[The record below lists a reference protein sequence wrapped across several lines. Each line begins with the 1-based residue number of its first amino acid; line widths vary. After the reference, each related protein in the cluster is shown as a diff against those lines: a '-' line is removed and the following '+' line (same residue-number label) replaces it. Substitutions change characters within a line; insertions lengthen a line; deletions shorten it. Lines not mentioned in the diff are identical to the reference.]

1 MKEIKNYYDPDG
13 NRHDSLPGTWNNI
26 SPFTERVAIAHG
38 WSVETY
44 QFDDDEPVEKDDTD
58 FRSACAAFRAVCA
71 EIGEFIGVEDFKGGF
86 DDYPTF
92 INSVAAERSKAT
104 ASLLAAKWNGLNEL
118 CRYEAG
124 KLGLG
129 TPEWWYKCW
138 QMVEEV

>member
-13 NRHDSLPGTWNNI
+13 NKHDSLPGTWNNI
-26 SPFTERVAIAHG
+26 SPFSERTAIAHG

-44 QFDDDEPVEKDDTD
+44 EVEDEGELTKDDTD
-58 FRSACAAFRAVCA
+58 FRNACAAFRAVCA
-71 EIGEFIGVEDFKGGF
+71 EIGDFIGVEDFKGGF
-86 DDYPTF
+86 DDYPAF
-92 INSVAAERSKAT
+92 INSTAAERSKAT

-129 TPEWWYKCW
+129 TPEWWYLCW
-138 QMVEEV
+138 SMVGGA